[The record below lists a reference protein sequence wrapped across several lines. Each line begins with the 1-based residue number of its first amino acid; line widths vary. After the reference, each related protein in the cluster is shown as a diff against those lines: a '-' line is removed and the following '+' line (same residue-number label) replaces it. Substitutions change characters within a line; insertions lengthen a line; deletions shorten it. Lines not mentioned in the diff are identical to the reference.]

1 MYSGFFK
8 GEMLLLEIYFEKNT
22 LLFCTEIYLKPF
34 AVFGEK
40 NLLNKQTTIFVA
52 HNSSS
57 RYTLRV
63 F

>member
-1 MYSGFFK
+1 MCVIDNTQLSYVFDMYSGFFK

-40 NLLNKQTTIFVA
+40 NLIE
-52 HNSSS
+52 
-57 RYTLRV
+57 
-63 F
+63 